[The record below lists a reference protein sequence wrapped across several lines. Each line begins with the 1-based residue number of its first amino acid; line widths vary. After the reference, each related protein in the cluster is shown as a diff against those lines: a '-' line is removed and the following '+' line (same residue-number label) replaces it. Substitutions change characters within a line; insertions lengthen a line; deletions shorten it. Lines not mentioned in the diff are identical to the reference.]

1 MEGSGKKLLVGI
13 EHIGRCLTG
22 RLAPSELYQ
31 QCISIICSHNSRSY
45 HHSISFEHIVL
56 YIGRCCPSIIAVSDS
71 DSPPLMRSALGNPG
85 PPHPPGQTSTKRSP
99 FCRKPKL
106 SKIWNFHNF
115 AAGAAKFCPP
125 SAHPTP
131 GIVIINAPATHLAN
145 FDNVQIRLWKKP
157 HQFLTSS
164 FTIFTSFSTSVF
176 WFHFIAQLDVQHG
189 NVEKWGRNPL
199 FSETPHSFYSSTL
212 YSLVP
217 CDVGFLAAHLSFTN
231 QYQDAEYL

>member
-85 PPHPPGQTSTKRSP
+85 PTHPPGQTSTKRSP

-157 HQFLTSS
+157 HQVSLFSPVSAPCPGFISSRSLTSNMAMWKS
-164 FTIFTSFSTSVF
+164 G
-176 WFHFIAQLDVQHG
+176 DVIRCL
-189 NVEKWGRNPL
+189 VKPL
-199 FSETPHSFYSSTL
+199 TDSFYSFYTL
-212 YSLVP
+212 QSGGLVP
-217 CDVGFLAAHLSFTN
+217 CDARFLVAHLSFTN
-231 QYQDAEYL
+231 QYQDLKYL